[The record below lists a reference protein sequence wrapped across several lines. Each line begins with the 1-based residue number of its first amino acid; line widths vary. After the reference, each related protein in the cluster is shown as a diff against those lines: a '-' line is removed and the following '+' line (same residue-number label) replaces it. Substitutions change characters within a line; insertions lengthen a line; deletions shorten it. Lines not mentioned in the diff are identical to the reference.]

1 MKLLPQIQVEGGAE
15 WLARTAT
22 QCLID
27 EARLS
32 PKPGLVDSRGNG
44 AHHDLS
50 LALMEC
56 SAHSLTSTFQALAL
70 QSWQRPA
77 DIALRQTVGR
87 LGREGEQQMMAAT
100 GGVNT
105 HRGAIWAL
113 GLLVSAVAML
123 GGDARAQDVARTA
136 AQLARHVFVQKKYRD
151 ALFRRIFN
159 ERSVLLELYNALNQ
173 TSYDDAD
180 ELIFFTIDDVIYFG
194 KQYESYIKQNNLN
207 IYGKKLLKLPF
218 PQFVIFYNGIEP
230 LENGKDYMELHLSDA
245 FDYESK
251 AVNGRPCL
259 EYTARIYNIN
269 YGHNQELITRC
280 RTLEE
285 YSILISRISSK
296 VRSGASLE
304 QAADTAVLECIKDGI
319 LKDFLTKH
327 RSEVVGMLLEEFDM
341 DEYIKMERRDSYADG
356 HEDGLATGIAAKPLL
371 HMAHFPDAFLF
382 L

>member
-1 MKLLPQIQVEGGAE
+1 MGKNK
-15 WLARTAT
+15 RKRSHT
-22 QCLID
+22 
-27 EARLS
+27 
-32 PKPGLVDSRGNG
+32 
-44 AHHDLS
+44 
-50 LALMEC
+50 
-56 SAHSLTSTFQALAL
+56 
-70 QSWQRPA
+70 
-77 DIALRQTVGR
+77 
-87 LGREGEQQMMAAT
+87 
-100 GGVNT
+100 
-105 HRGAIWAL
+105 
-113 GLLVSAVAML
+113 
-123 GGDARAQDVARTA
+123 
-136 AQLARHVFVQKKYRD
+136 RHVFVQKKYRD

-159 ERSVLLELYNALNQ
+159 ERSVLLELYNALNR

-341 DEYIKMERRDSYADG
+341 DEYIKMERRDSY
-356 HEDGLATGIAAKPLL
+356 EDGLSESLSQSHINGEYSHRIHTVYNMFHKNIPVETCANLL
-371 HMAHFPDAFLF
+371 NEDISFVNKIYLLCQTHAEWSEDTLKKS
-382 L
+382 LSEK

>member
-1 MKLLPQIQVEGGAE
+1 MGKNKGK
-15 WLARTAT
+15 RSHT
-22 QCLID
+22 
-27 EARLS
+27 
-32 PKPGLVDSRGNG
+32 K
-44 AHHDLS
+44 
-50 LALMEC
+50 
-56 SAHSLTSTFQALAL
+56 
-70 QSWQRPA
+70 
-77 DIALRQTVGR
+77 
-87 LGREGEQQMMAAT
+87 
-100 GGVNT
+100 
-105 HRGAIWAL
+105 
-113 GLLVSAVAML
+113 
-123 GGDARAQDVARTA
+123 
-136 AQLARHVFVQKKYRD
+136 HVFVQKKYRD

-159 ERSVLLELYNALNQ
+159 EKSVLMELYNALNQ
-173 TSYDDAD
+173 TDYDDAD
-180 ELIFFTIDDVIYFG
+180 ELIFYTIDDVIYLGYKNDVSFIVRGTLNLYEHQSTLNPNMPIRGLIYFG
-194 KQYESYIKQNNLN
+194 KQYESYIKQHNLN
-207 IYGKKLLKLPF
+207 IYGKKMLSLPF
-218 PQFVIFYNGIEP
+218 PQFVIFYNGFEP
-230 LENGKDYMELHLSDA
+230 LENDKDYMELHLSDA